1 MGDLWVV
8 LRLAEEQC
16 VFIQTDKTHNV
27 FFVVVVVL
35 GGKDGLKKTE
45 WHNASKTT
53 HEYQQTNFVLL
64 VL

>member
-27 FFVVVVVL
+27 FFCCCGCV
-35 GGKDGLKKTE
+35 GRERRSEKDRM
-45 WHNASKTT
+45 A
-53 HEYQQTNFVLL
+53 
-64 VL
+64 